1 MSNVKS
7 SFVVGIALCGLT
19 AVSCGSSSSTPA
31 SDGGAPSVT
40 IVSPATGAIIS
51 TATPPDVPVMFTVTN
66 FTFDVPVTG
75 CGGVSSDNCGHIH
88 LLIDGTAC
96 NATASD
102 PDGAAP
108 YNNAYPNTGD
118 TGPFTA
124 NPATVIA
131 HLMQLA
137 NGPGSL
143 GYCPMTTGSHTME
156 VSLHRTDH
164 SAVTNNAKST
174 ITITAN

>member
-7 SFVVGIALCGLT
+7 SFVIGIALCGLT

-40 IVSPATGAIIS
+40 IVSPASGATIS
-51 TATPPDVPVMFTVTN
+51 TAASTDVPVMFTVTN

-75 CGGVSSDNCGHIH
+75 CGGVPSDNCGHIH

-102 PDGAAP
+102 PGGAAP

-124 NPATVIA
+124 SPATVVA
-131 HLMQLA
+131 HLA
-137 NGPGSL
+137 F
-143 GYCPMTTGSHTME
+143 CPMAPGSHTMV

-164 SAVTNNAKST
+164 SAVTNGASST
-174 ITITAN
+174 VTITAN